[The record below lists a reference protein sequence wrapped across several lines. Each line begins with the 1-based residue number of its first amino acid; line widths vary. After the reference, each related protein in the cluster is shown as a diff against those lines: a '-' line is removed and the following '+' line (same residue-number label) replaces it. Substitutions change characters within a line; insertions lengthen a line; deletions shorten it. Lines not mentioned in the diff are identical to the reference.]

1 MKTSR
6 LITFLTF
13 FVLLSINI
21 QAQKPDL
28 KNIKIIT
35 HQITE
40 NIFMLEATGDV
51 AGNIGVSVGED
62 GILIID
68 NQWAELS
75 GQIETALKKI
85 SKGELKYII
94 NTHHHDDHMDGNANL
109 SKNSGATI
117 IAHSRTRERLLELEK
132 NYWPTLTFDQNFT
145 LFFNNEEIKALSFP
159 GGHTDSDI
167 IIFFKKANVIH
178 LGDLLNSG
186 STSFPTA
193 DYSVGGNAFKLVDV
207 LDKLIPLIP
216 NDAIIIAGHGPLSNK
231 NELIETYE
239 MVKETTSIVREKI
252 EKGMTLEEI
261 KKEGLPKKFNKW
273 GHGYTSDKDWIE
285 MIYRSYSK

>member
-6 LITFLTF
+6 LTIFLTF

-28 KNIKIIT
+28 TDVKIIT

-40 NIFMLEATGDV
+40 SIYMLEATGDV
-51 AGNIGVSVGED
+51 AGNVGVSVGKD

-68 NQWAELS
+68 DQWAELS
-75 GQIETALKKI
+75 GQIEEALVGI
-85 SKGELKYII
+85 CSGDLKYII

-109 SKNSGATI
+109 SKSGATI
-117 IAHSRTRERLLELEK
+117 VAHEITRKRILDLEK
-132 NYWPTLTFDQNFT
+132 GFWPSLTFDNSLS

-159 GGHTDSDI
+159 GGHTDNDI
-167 IIFFKKANVIH
+167 IIFFVKANIVH

-193 DYSVGGNAFKLVDV
+193 DFSAGGSAFKFVDV
-207 LDKLIPLIP
+207 LERLIPVIP
-216 NDAIIIAGHGPLSNK
+216 DDAIIIAGHGPLSNK
-231 NELIETYE
+231 SELVETYE
-239 MVKETTSIVREKI
+239 MVKETTEYVKVKI
-252 EKGMTLEEI
+252 EKGMSLKEI
-261 KKEGLPKKFNKW
+261 QKEGLPKKFDKW
-273 GHGYTSDKDWIE
+273 NHGYTKDKDWIE
-285 MIYRSYSK
+285 MIYSSYSK